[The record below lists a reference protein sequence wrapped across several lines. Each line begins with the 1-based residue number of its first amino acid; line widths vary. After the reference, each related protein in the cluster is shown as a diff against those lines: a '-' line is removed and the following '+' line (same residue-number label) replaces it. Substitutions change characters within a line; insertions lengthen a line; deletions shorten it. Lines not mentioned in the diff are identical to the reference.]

1 MSIVSTC
8 IKLWSYRQNTVL
20 SLKLYLIYK
29 MCGGTKM
36 KMVKVLAALSAA
48 TLALV
53 GCNSKSSTIK
63 LGSIGPLSG
72 NYAVYGGDCK
82 NGIELA
88 VNEINAAG
96 GINGQKIELLAE
108 DDEGQPEKS
117 VSAYKKLTTKDGVK
131 LIIGS
136 LTSGCAIAITPLAQA
151 QKIVQIAPA
160 ATAPAV
166 TDAGNYIFRACY
178 DDPFQGTV
186 GGKFAAETLGAKRA
200 AILYDIGNDYSVGLY
215 ENFKTSF
222 EANGGEIVSLE
233 SYSTGDKDFNAQ
245 LTKIKNA
252 NPDVVYLPDYYSTVA
267 LIVKQLRAQGIDTPI
282 VGADG
287 WDGLTENAGDEVLN
301 GFYSNHYAADSTDEK
316 VQNFVKNYKEKYTLT
331 PTSFGALGYDSVY
344 MLKDA
349 IEKAGTADSE
359 KVREALEATN
369 GSYVTGHLT
378 FNEKH
383 NPVKGAVIVELV
395 KGDDG
400 KLTTVYKTTVNP

>member
-1 MSIVSTC
+1 
-8 IKLWSYRQNTVL
+8 
-20 SLKLYLIYK
+20 
-29 MCGGTKM
+29 M
-36 KMVKVLAALSAA
+36 KMAKNIAALTIAALS
-48 TLALV
+48 LI
-53 GCNSKSSTIK
+53 GCNSKGSTIK
-63 LGSIGPLSG
+63 IGSVGPLSG
-72 NYAVYGGDCK
+72 QYAVYGGDCK

-96 GINGQKIELLAE
+96 GINGKQIELIAE
-108 DDEGQPEKS
+108 DDEGAAEKS
-117 VSAYKKLTTKDGVK
+117 VSAYKKLVTKDGVK

-136 LTSGCAIAITPLAQA
+136 LTSGCAIAISPLAQA

-160 ATAPAV
+160 ATAPAL

-186 GGKFAAETLGAKRA
+186 GGKFASETLGAKKA
-200 AILYDIGNDYSVGLY
+200 AILYDISNDYSVGLT
-215 ENFKTSF
+215 ENFKASF
-222 EANGGEIVSLE
+222 EANGGEIISLE
-233 SYSTGDKDFNAQ
+233 TYSTGDKDFNAQ

-267 LIVKQLRAQGIDTPI
+267 LIVKQLRAQGINTPI

-301 GFYSNHYAADSTDEK
+301 GFYSNHYAADSTEPK
-316 VQNFVKNYKEKYTLT
+316 VQNFVTNYKAKYSLT
-331 PTSFGALGYDSVY
+331 PTSFAALGYDSVY
-344 MLKDA
+344 MLRDA
-349 IEKAGTADSE
+349 IEKAGSSDSE
-359 KVREALEATN
+359 AVRTALEATN
-369 GSYVTGHLT
+369 GDYVTGHLT

-395 KGDDG
+395 KGADG